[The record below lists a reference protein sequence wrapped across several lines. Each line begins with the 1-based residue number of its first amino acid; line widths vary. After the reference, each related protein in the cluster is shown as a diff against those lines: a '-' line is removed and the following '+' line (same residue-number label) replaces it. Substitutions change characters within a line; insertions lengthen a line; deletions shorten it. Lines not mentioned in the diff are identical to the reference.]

1 MEWIFLAVVALL
13 GLGLALLGGF
23 VFLRWLARLYAAP
36 RRPAHPA
43 ADAARPEVGQPAPE
57 TENRPTVETTVPAAA
72 PSRRENCPDQE
83 TRALL
88 RTPLARFSIVGFIA
102 VVLLLPLML
111 VKDLTDERA
120 SLYRSVVRDISKAW
134 GGEQQITGPILL
146 IPYSERQITS
156 RTVRNED
163 PKASGGEEYRVI
175 KESRLVPGYFVLL
188 PARAAFTC
196 NLDPQERQRGIYRS
210 LVYTAR
216 LRMAGHFTLP
226 PLESLKRIA
235 PDLESVDFQR
245 AFAVVGLSWPSAL
258 RTVGPFAWNRAELA
272 AEPGT
277 QPFTALKEGF
287 RIPVPLSPDVKQY
300 DFSQE
305 LVFNGSSGISFTPV
319 GGVTAISLMSPW
331 PHPSFRGDILPVTRE
346 VSATGFTAG
355 WDIPSLARSYPNLGT
370 LKTWPD
376 RFTSFA
382 AGVALYESASHY
394 HLIERSV
401 KYGILFIGLTFLA
414 FIIFELSLNARLHPV
429 QYGLVGLAMVVFYL
443 VLLSLSEHFTFLPSY
458 AAASACTVLMIAL
471 YAGAALR
478 SIRQGFSVGLLLTA
492 LYSLLYAIL
501 QMEDYALLMGT
512 ALVLVMLGV
521 LMVVSRNLA
530 FERI

>member
-57 TENRPTVETTVPAAA
+57 TENRPTMETTVPAAI
-72 PSRRENCPDQE
+72 PSRREACPDQE

-88 RTPLARFSIVGFIA
+88 RTPLARFSIVAFIA

-163 PKASGGEEYRVI
+163 PKAVGGEEYRVI

-188 PARAAFTC
+188 PARADFTC

-216 LRMAGHFTLP
+216 LRMAGHFRLP

-235 PDLESVDFQR
+235 PDLKAWTFN
-245 AFAVVGLSWPSAL
+245 GLLPSWGSP
-258 RTVGPFAWNRAELA
+258 GPAPCARWA
-272 AEPGT
+272 
-277 QPFTALKEGF
+277 
-287 RIPVPLSPDVKQY
+287 PLS
-300 DFSQE
+300 
-305 LVFNGSSGISFTPV
+305 GIEPNWPPNP
-319 GGVTAISLMSPW
+319 ALSP
-331 PHPSFRGDILPVTRE
+331 LP
-346 VSATGFTAG
+346 
-355 WDIPSLARSYPNLGT
+355 P
-370 LKTWPD
+370 
-376 RFTSFA
+376 
-382 AGVALYESASHY
+382 
-394 HLIERSV
+394 
-401 KYGILFIGLTFLA
+401 
-414 FIIFELSLNARLHPV
+414 
-429 QYGLVGLAMVVFYL
+429 
-443 VLLSLSEHFTFLPSY
+443 
-458 AAASACTVLMIAL
+458 
-471 YAGAALR
+471 
-478 SIRQGFSVGLLLTA
+478 
-492 LYSLLYAIL
+492 
-501 QMEDYALLMGT
+501 
-512 ALVLVMLGV
+512 
-521 LMVVSRNLA
+521 
-530 FERI
+530 